1 MSTQPEPSVAAARSS
16 RSRSRSR
23 SRSEAET
30 VIEGDSEVATV
41 GVVKRINPS
50 RLSLHLQSE
59 TGLEGWTS
67 VFAVPAAEPQQS
79 RLSQHLRS
87 STGFEGWTIRSRSSL
102 QPAPQP
108 CAPTTPPALLEAVR
122 VERLLGQLEVVQ
134 RAYLIRIL
142 GPRPVVVPPSEAFV
156 RQLQLWE
163 ATTRDYNN
171 LVGVEWAARVNWLE
185 YSDSDLD

>member
-1 MSTQPEPSVAAARSS
+1 MSTRPEPSVAAARSS

-41 GVVKRINPS
+41 GVVKRIDPS
-50 RLSLHLQSE
+50 RLSRHLQSE
-59 TGLEGWTS
+59 TGFEGWTS

-87 STGFEGWTIRSRSSL
+87 STGFEGWTTLWSVTT
-102 QPAPQP
+102 PQP
-108 CAPTTPPALLEAVR
+108 CAPRTPPALLEAIR
-122 VERLLGQLEVVQ
+122 AERLLEQVESVH
-134 RAYLIRIL
+134 RAYLVRML
-142 GPRPVVVPPSEAFV
+142 GPRPVVVPPRFSEAFV

-163 ATTRDYNN
+163 ETTRDYNN